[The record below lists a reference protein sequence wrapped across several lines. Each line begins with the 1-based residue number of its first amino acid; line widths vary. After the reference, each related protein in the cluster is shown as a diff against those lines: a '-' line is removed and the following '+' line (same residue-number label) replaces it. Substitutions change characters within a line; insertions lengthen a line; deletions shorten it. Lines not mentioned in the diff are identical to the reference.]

1 MASRSVSRVI
11 RACSPREET
20 VEWLNKPRFAVWG
33 GRMNLR
39 KQVEP
44 LLSAALQ
51 ASSEQRRA
59 QRATSRLTWVKRWLR
74 RASENHHEQS
84 RSSTHLS
91 VREREGQGGLTRLFF
106 SDLRENFVD
115 ETLQAHGTLIEL
127 AVGLGLLRAGAKT
140 LVGDIEG
147 DQHRQAQ
154 RVAGR
159 RGVRGGAHLLIG
171 VGRELGDIALVE
183 CAPDR
188 IALPRDLDRHQARR
202 QMASSCSSISLTR
215 ARIRSRSSRSAVS
228 SVPV

>member
-59 QRATSRLTWVKRWLR
+59 QRATSRLAWVKRWLR

-84 RSSTHLS
+84 RSPAQLN
-91 VREREGQGGLTRLFF
+91 ERRGAGQGGVTRL
-106 SDLRENFVD
+106 
-115 ETLQAHGTLIEL
+115 
-127 AVGLGLLRAGAKT
+127 
-140 LVGDIEG
+140 
-147 DQHRQAQ
+147 
-154 RVAGR
+154 
-159 RGVRGGAHLLIG
+159 
-171 VGRELGDIALVE
+171 
-183 CAPDR
+183 
-188 IALPRDLDRHQARR
+188 
-202 QMASSCSSISLTR
+202 SSI
-215 ARIRSRSSRSAVS
+215 V
-228 SVPV
+228 